1 MPDIKIIQL
10 KIRRGTDAQ
19 RKLVTLA
26 EGEMGYCIDTK
37 RTFIGDG
44 TTLGGTPLTN
54 KILTTGTSPTTTPSE
69 VGDITVY
76 QSRLL
81 QLTSADYTNINNWS
95 YIGPATDN
103 TTVGLSSNGSDYKLN
118 LIQTG
123 IQLLSGLEYSN
134 TLGLSGIKV
143 KVDNSTIEINS
154 TSNTLNVKD
163 SAVTTAKI
171 ADSAVTTAK
180 IEDSAVTT
188 AKIAD
193 SAVTIA
199 KISNAIWGDSL
210 SASGTVLN
218 VLYDSQTLAQSA
230 NNGKYYTTLLDQSGV
245 NLNSTNAAL
254 TSFPFVGYTVN
265 KWGIVTSNKNYL
277 SGFSSTKP
285 ASAYISTA
293 TNSTSALSAI
303 AVDFTSLV
311 SGLSGWIR
319 IFSEP

>member
-10 KIRRGTDAQ
+10 KIRRGTNEQ

-54 KILTTGTSPTTTPSE
+54 KILITGTSPTTTPSE

-81 QLTSADYTNINNWS
+81 QLTSADYTDLNNWS

-103 TTVGLSSNGSDYKLN
+103 TTVGLSLNGLDYKLG

-143 KVDNSTIEINS
+143 KVDGSTIEIN

-163 SAVTTAKI
+163 SSISTAKI
-171 ADSAVTTAK
+171 VDSAVTTDK
-180 IEDSAVTT
+180 IEDSAVKT

-199 KISNAIWGDSL
+199 KIDNASWGDSL

-230 NNGKYYTTLLDQSGV
+230 NNGKYYTTLLDQSGIK
-245 NLNSTNAAL
+245 LDSTNAAV

-285 ASAYISTA
+285 ASAYIRTA
-293 TNSTSALSAI
+293 TNSTSAISAI

>member
-10 KIRRGTDAQ
+10 KIRRGTNEQ

-81 QLTSADYTNINNWS
+81 QLTSADYTDINNWS

-123 IQLLSGLEYSN
+123 IQILSGLEYSN

-143 KVDNSTIEINS
+143 KVDGSTIEIN
-154 TSNTLNVKD
+154 TSNTLNVID
-163 SAVTTAKI
+163 SGIITAKIADDAVTTAKI
-171 ADSAVTTAK
+171 L
-180 IEDSAVTT
+180 DSAVTT

-199 KISNAIWGDSL
+199 KINNASWGDSL

-218 VLYDSQTLAQSA
+218 VLYDSQTLSQSA
-230 NNGKYYTTLLDQSGV
+230 NNGKYYTTLLDQSGI
-245 NLNSTNAAL
+245 NLNSTNAAV

-265 KWGIVTSNKNYL
+265 QWGIVTSNKNYL

-293 TNSTSALSAI
+293 TNSTSALSSI

>member
-1 MPDIKIIQL
+1 MIGKIIQL
-10 KIRRGTDAQ
+10 KIRRGTNEQ

-81 QLTSADYTNINNWS
+81 QLTSADYTDINNWS

-143 KVDNSTIEINS
+143 KVDGSTIEIN
-154 TSNTLNVKD
+154 TSNTLNVID
-163 SAVTTAKI
+163 SGISTSKIADDAVTTAKI
-171 ADSAVTTAK
+171 L
-180 IEDSAVTT
+180 DSAVTT

-199 KISNAIWGDSL
+199 KINNASWGDSL

-218 VLYDSQTLAQSA
+218 VLYDSQTLSQSA
-230 NNGKYYTTLLDQSGV
+230 NNGKYYTTLLDQSGI
-245 NLNSTNAAL
+245 NLNSTNAAV

-265 KWGIVTSNKNYL
+265 QWGIVTSNKNYL

-293 TNSTSALSAI
+293 TNSTSALSSI

>member
-10 KIRRGTDAQ
+10 KIRRGTNEQ

-81 QLTSADYTNINNWS
+81 QLTSADYTDINNWS

-143 KVDNSTIEINS
+143 KVDGSTIEIN
-154 TSNTLNVKD
+154 TSNTLNVID
-163 SAVTTAKI
+163 SGISTSKIADDAVTTAKI
-171 ADSAVTTAK
+171 L
-180 IEDSAVTT
+180 DSAVTT

-199 KISNAIWGDSL
+199 KINNASWGDSL

-218 VLYDSQTLAQSA
+218 VLYDSQTLSQSA
-230 NNGKYYTTLLDQSGV
+230 NNGKYYTTLLDQSGI
-245 NLNSTNAAL
+245 NLNSTNAAI

-265 KWGIVTSNKNYL
+265 QWGIVTSNKNYL

-293 TNSTSALSAI
+293 TNSTSALSSI

>member
-10 KIRRGTDAQ
+10 KIRRGTNEQ

-81 QLTSADYTNINNWS
+81 QLTSADYTDINNWS

-143 KVDNSTIEINS
+143 KVDGSTIEITTSNNLNVIDSGIS
-154 TSNTLNVKD
+154 TSKIAD
-163 SAVTTAKI
+163 DAVTTAKI
-171 ADSAVTTAK
+171 L
-180 IEDSAVTT
+180 DSAVTT

-199 KISNAIWGDSL
+199 KINNASWGDSL

-218 VLYDSQTLAQSA
+218 VLYDSQTLSQSA
-230 NNGKYYTTLLDQSGV
+230 NNGKYYTTLLDQSGI
-245 NLNSTNAAL
+245 NLNSTNAAI

-265 KWGIVTSNKNYL
+265 QWGIVTSNKNYL

-293 TNSTSALSAI
+293 TNSTSALSSI

>member
-10 KIRRGTDAQ
+10 KIRRGTNEQ

-143 KVDNSTIEINS
+143 KVDGSTIEIN
-154 TSNTLNVKD
+154 TSNTLNVID
-163 SAVTTAKI
+163 SGISTSKIANDAVNTAKI
-171 ADSAVTTAK
+171 L
-180 IEDSAVTT
+180 DSAVTT

-199 KISNAIWGDSL
+199 KINNASWGDSL

-218 VLYDSQTLAQSA
+218 VLYDSQTLSQSA
-230 NNGKYYTTLLDQSGV
+230 NNGKYYTTLLDQSGI
-245 NLNSTNAAL
+245 NLNSTNAAI

-293 TNSTSALSAI
+293 TNSTSALSSI